1 MKRFI
6 WSNLLEWKEKKDRK
20 PLILRGVRQVG
31 KTYILRSF
39 AAAHFPNVHYI
50 NFEKEEQLASIFDI
64 DLSPVRILKELSFH
78 LDRSIDP
85 ENDIIIFDEIQNAPK
100 ALTSLKYFYEE
111 MPEMAI
117 CSAGSLLGLHLGNDP
132 FPVGKVDFLELYP
145 FSFVEF
151 LRGIGDQK
159 SYTFLRD
166 YNKGQNISDHIHKHL
181 WEQLK
186 IYFVVGGLPEVIN
199 TYSSHKNDLFFSLE
213 LVRKK
218 QKDLILA
225 YIADMAKHSG
235 KQNAMHLER
244 LFKNIPAQLA
254 KEQDFSVSR
263 FKFKGIIPGIN
274 RYSRIAG
281 SIDWLINTGL
291 VLKSNIVNRCELP
304 FSAYTKENFFKLYL
318 FDLGILGAL
327 SDLPPKAI
335 LNYDYGSYKGYFAEN
350 YAACE
355 FKCFGC
361 DNLFSWRENT
371 AEVEFLREING
382 SIFPIE
388 IKSGNITRSK
398 SLKVF
403 ADKYDPP
410 YRTVM
415 SGKKP
420 LFDDTNKIHNY
431 PLYLA
436 SRFPA

>member
-6 WSNLLEWKEKKDRK
+6 WSQLLQWKNKSDRK

-39 AAAHFPNVHYI
+39 AKANFPTVHYI
-50 NFEKEEQLASIFDI
+50 NFEKEEQLISIFDI

-78 LDRSIDP
+78 LNQPIDIKH
-85 ENDIIIFDEIQNAPK
+85 DIIIFDEIQNAPK

-117 CSAGSLLGLHLGNDP
+117 CSAGSLLGLHLGNEA

-145 FSFVEF
+145 FSFSEF
-151 LRGIGDQK
+151 LRGIGDQQ
-159 SYTFLRD
+159 SYIFLKD
-166 YNKGQNISDHIHKHL
+166 YKKGQTVSDHIHKHL

-186 IYFVVGGLPEVIN
+186 IYFIVGGLPEVIN
-199 TYSSHKNDLFFSLE
+199 TYSSHKDNLFSSLE

-218 QKDLILA
+218 QNDLILA
-225 YIADMAKHSG
+225 YTADMAKHSG

-254 KEQDFSVSR
+254 KEQNFSVSR

-274 RYSRIAG
+274 RYSRLAG

-291 VLKSNIVNRCELP
+291 AIKSNIVNHCELP
-304 FSAYTKENFFKLYL
+304 FSAYTKESFFKLYI
-318 FDLGILGAL
+318 FDPGILGAL
-327 SDLPPKAI
+327 SDLPPKTI
-335 LNYDYGSYKGYFAEN
+335 LGYDYGSYKGYFAEN

-355 FKCFGC
+355 FKCFGNK
-361 DNLFSWRENT
+361 NLFSWQENT
-371 AEVEFLREING
+371 AEVEFVREIDG

-388 IKSGNITRSK
+388 IKSGNITQAK

-403 ADKYDPP
+403 ADKYSPP
-410 YRTVM
+410 YRTIM
-415 SGKKP
+415 SAKKP
-420 LFDDTNKIHNY
+420 FFDDTNKIHQY

-436 SRFPA
+436 SRFPL

>member
-6 WSNLLEWKEKKDRK
+6 WSQLLQWKNKSDRK

-39 AAAHFPNVHYI
+39 AKANFPTVHYI
-50 NFEKEEQLASIFDI
+50 NFEKEEQLISIFDI

-78 LDRSIDP
+78 LNQPIDIKH
-85 ENDIIIFDEIQNAPK
+85 DIIIFDEIQNAPK

-117 CSAGSLLGLHLGNDP
+117 CSAGSLLGLHLGNEA
-132 FPVGKVDFLELYP
+132 FPVGKVDFLELHP
-145 FSFVEF
+145 FSFSEF
-151 LRGIGDQK
+151 LRGIGDQQ
-159 SYTFLRD
+159 SYIFLKD
-166 YNKGQNISDHIHKHL
+166 YKKGQTVSDHIHKHL

-186 IYFVVGGLPEVIN
+186 IYFIVGGLPEVIN
-199 TYSSHKNDLFFSLE
+199 TYSSHKDNLFSSLE

-218 QKDLILA
+218 QNDLILA
-225 YIADMAKHSG
+225 YTADMAKHSG

-254 KEQDFSVSR
+254 KEQNFSVSR

-274 RYSRIAG
+274 RYSRLAG

-291 VLKSNIVNRCELP
+291 AIKSNIVNHCELP
-304 FSAYTKENFFKLYL
+304 FSAYTKESFFKLYI
-318 FDLGILGAL
+318 FDPGILGAL
-327 SDLPPKAI
+327 SDLPPKTI
-335 LNYDYGSYKGYFAEN
+335 LGYDYGSYKGYFAEN

-355 FKCFGC
+355 FKCFGNK
-361 DNLFSWRENT
+361 NLFSWQENT
-371 AEVEFLREING
+371 AEVEFVREIDG

-388 IKSGNITRSK
+388 IKSGNITQAK

-403 ADKYDPP
+403 ADKYSPP
-410 YRTVM
+410 YRTIM
-415 SGKKP
+415 SAKKP
-420 LFDDTNKIHNY
+420 FFDDTNKIHQY

-436 SRFPA
+436 SRFPL

>member
-6 WSNLLEWKEKKDRK
+6 WSQLLHWKEKKDRK

-39 AAAHFPNVHYI
+39 ANTYFSNVHYV
-50 NFEKEEQLASIFDI
+50 NFEKEEQLISIFDT

-78 LDRSIDP
+78 LGRSIDNK
-85 ENDIIIFDEIQNAPK
+85 NDIMIFDEIQNAPK

-117 CSAGSLLGLHLGNDP
+117 CSAGSLLGLHLGAEA

-145 FSFVEF
+145 FSFAEF
-151 LRGIGDQK
+151 LRGVGDQK

-166 YNKGQNISDHIHKHL
+166 FKKGQIISDHIHKHL

-186 IYFVVGGLPEVIN
+186 LYFVVGGLPEVIN
-199 TYSSHKNDLFFSLE
+199 TYSSHKDNLFSALE

-218 QKDLILA
+218 QKELIVA
-225 YIADMAKHSG
+225 YTADMAKHSG

-244 LFKNIPAQLA
+244 LFRNIPAQLA

-274 RYSRIAG
+274 RYSKLAG
-281 SIDWLINTGL
+281 SIDWLINAGL
-291 VLKSNIVNRCELP
+291 IIKSNIVNHCELP

-318 FDLGILGAL
+318 FDPGILGAL
-327 SDLPPKAI
+327 SDLPSKAI
-335 LNYDYGSYKGYFAEN
+335 LDYDYGSYKGYFAEN

-355 FKCFGC
+355 FKCFEGK
-361 DNLFSWRENT
+361 DLYSWQENT
-371 AEVEFLREING
+371 AEVEFLREIDG

-388 IKSGNITRSK
+388 IKSGNITQAK

-420 LFDDTNKIHNY
+420 LFDDINKIHKY

-436 SRFPA
+436 SRFPV

>member
-6 WSNLLEWKEKKDRK
+6 WSQLLQWKDNKDRK

-39 AAAHFPNVHYI
+39 ATVNFPTVHYI
-50 NFEKEEQLASIFDI
+50 NFEKEEQLVSIFDV
-64 DLSPVRILKELSFH
+64 DLSPMRILNELSFH
-78 LDRSIDP
+78 LNRSIDTK
-85 ENDIIIFDEIQNAPK
+85 NDIIIFDEIQNAPK
-100 ALTSLKYFYEE
+100 ALTSLKYFQEE

-117 CSAGSLLGLHLGNDP
+117 CSAGSLLGLHLGNEA

-145 FSFVEF
+145 FSFAEF

-159 SYTFLRD
+159 SYAFLRD
-166 YNKGQNISDHIHKHL
+166 YNKGQNISNHIHKHL

-186 IYFVVGGLPEVIN
+186 MYFIVGGLPEVIN
-199 TYSSHKNDLFFSLE
+199 TYVSHKDDLFSSLN

-225 YIADMAKHSG
+225 YTADMAKHSG
-235 KQNAMHLER
+235 KQNAMHIER
-244 LFKNIPAQLA
+244 LFRNIPAQLA
-254 KEQDFSVSR
+254 KERDFSVSKFR
-263 FKFKGIIPGIN
+263 FKGIIPGIN
-274 RYSRIAG
+274 RYSRLAG

-291 VLKSNIVNRCELP
+291 ILKSNIINRGELP

-318 FDLGILGAL
+318 FDMGILGAL
-327 SDLPPKAI
+327 SDLPPKSI
-335 LNYDYGSYKGYFAEN
+335 LDYDYGSYKGYFAEN

-355 FKCFGC
+355 FKCFENK
-361 DNLFSWRENT
+361 DLFSWQENT
-371 AEVEFLREING
+371 AEVEFLREIDG

-388 IKSGNITRSK
+388 IKSGNITQAK

-403 ADKYDPP
+403 ADKYDPK

-420 LFDDTNKIHNY
+420 LFDDINKIHKY

-436 SRFPA
+436 SRFPV